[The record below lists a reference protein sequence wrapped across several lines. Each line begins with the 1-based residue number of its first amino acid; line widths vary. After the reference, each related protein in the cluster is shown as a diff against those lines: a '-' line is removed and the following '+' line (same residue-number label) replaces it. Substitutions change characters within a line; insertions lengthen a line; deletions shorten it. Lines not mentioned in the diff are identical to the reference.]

1 MILSQRC
8 RAIAGN
14 EHLSMHLRDTGIFNF
29 EQLLDAFDHIR
40 THADYVAA
48 ATDIFLAE
56 PTSHQVLCLQLI
68 VEEARALTCWSSRVR
83 TRSAPAER
91 SPLPRIRTLAERPPL
106 PRVRHTGPATA
117 STTSV
122 VLTEAHQPAMSPPSS
137 TGTIAQEILADLTKW
152 AREDFSIAQLVDAFA
167 AASWYSHLSTTLYER
182 VLLISGCPNAGKSSL
197 AANVATVLRRK
208 TSSHLFWFYTK
219 DHPPFLNAY
228 HWSNDSFYASGE
240 DIAWCR
246 FAQSHNSIAAAGGLQ
261 RAIWIFEGHRI
272 LDAGSSL
279 DQVTSVIIL
288 ILKED
293 ELLARGTSQASLARH
308 KRFMYKH
315 LEDAN
320 SLANG
325 SRTVY
330 LHASLPPPKLVLLAI
345 EKMLRDCSNLSVEH
359 MRGDLPI
366 REPYL

>member
-1 MILSQRC
+1 M
-8 RAIAGN
+8 
-14 EHLSMHLRDTGIFNF
+14 
-29 EQLLDAFDHIR
+29 
-40 THADYVAA
+40 
-48 ATDIFLAE
+48 
-56 PTSHQVLCLQLI
+56 
-68 VEEARALTCWSSRVR
+68 
-83 TRSAPAER
+83 
-91 SPLPRIRTLAERPPL
+91 
-106 PRVRHTGPATA
+106 
-117 STTSV
+117 
-122 VLTEAHQPAMSPPSS
+122 
-137 TGTIAQEILADLTKW
+137 ADLTKW
-152 AREDFSIAQLVDAFA
+152 AREDFSTAQLVDAFA
-167 AASWYSHLSTTLYER
+167 TLYES

-197 AANVATVLRRK
+197 AANVATVLGLSRRK
-208 TSSHLFWFYTK
+208 TSSRLFWFYTK

-240 DIAWCR
+240 DIAWRR

-293 ELLARGTSQASLARH
+293 ELARGTSQASLARH

-330 LHASLPPPKLVLLAI
+330 LHASLPPPKLVL